1 MSIHFSSNQMGS
13 VLLLLFIILFTLII
27 PMFELVSNL
36 EGFDDTD
43 IPSIKTLQKLFDVM
57 IQDNNFIQS
66 DKSIEMLSKRIN
78 IIKNNYLSDN
88 YNLLNSI
95 DKEYISNLLN
105 NYLENMQAN
114 FQLFNSILN
123 VETNLATQIKN
134 ITDKIKNPRPSP
146 TDQEYIS
153 NLFNGYL
160 ENIQEKLKIA
170 KKSDNNRLNRQ
181 TIIKQIK
188 EKINTVLQTTQSSNG
203 NTIIK

>member
-1 MSIHFSSNQMGS
+1 MSIHFSSNQTGS

-57 IQDNNFIQS
+57 IQDNNFIPS

-78 IIKNNYLSDN
+78 IIKDNYLSDN
-88 YNLLNSI
+88 YKLLNSI

-105 NYLENMQAN
+105 NYLENMQAKL
-114 FQLFNSILN
+114 QLFNSILN

-160 ENIQEKLKIA
+160 ENIRENLKIA
-170 KKSDNNRLNRQ
+170 KKSDDNRLNRQ

-188 EKINTVLQTTQSSNG
+188 EKINTVLQTTQSSNS